1 MPPLFRRHT
10 PEFAKPTG
18 TLPCS
23 ERACSNSNGF
33 PCAYRDRRGQT
44 CTTAFCPDHR
54 SMVGGVVYC
63 RRHASTITA
72 LGAGADARSLPELE
86 NRGASLVDWMAD
98 AISDGVVAML
108 ASTARE
114 SETVKT
120 EEEVTVIFD
129 AQRRRRWER
138 SWKLIE
144 NTGVSIKVSLQ
155 VAADADDALVD
166 ARVGTFVVARGV
178 PPWVTRRRAGVEV
191 TSQVDTEQRE
201 LFEQFL
207 LTHIAAEMAQ
217 QRADEA
223 ADRLRVMR

>member
-1 MPPLFRRHT
+1 MPPLFRRHP

-18 TLPCS
+18 TLPCA
-23 ERACSNSNGF
+23 ERGCSSSTAIT
-33 PCAYRDRRGQT
+33 CAYRDRRGQK
-44 CTTAFCPDHR
+44 CTTAFCPEHR

-72 LGAGADARSLPELE
+72 LGAGASARSLPEVE
-86 NRGASLVDWMAD
+86 NRGASLVDWMAN

-108 ASTARE
+108 EKTARA
-114 SETVKT
+114 SEKVKT

-144 NTGVSIKVSLQ
+144 STGVSLKVSLQ

-166 ARVGTFVVARGV
+166 ARVGTYVVARGV

-191 TSQVDTEQRE
+191 TSQVDAEQRE
-201 LFEQFL
+201 LFAQFFL
-207 LTHIAAEMAQ
+207 NHIASEMKQ
-217 QRADEA
+217 QRADEEA
-223 ADRLRVMR
+223 NRLRLAL